1 MICGIYEEFSGSLAP
16 CRDRPL
22 QITNNMSSTSVS
34 NNWRHTASNPQ
45 GCLPVSTETW
55 SILKLLNRNGAVK
68 DENNYQKVAD
78 R

>member
-1 MICGIYEEFSGSLAP
+1 M
-16 CRDRPL
+16 
-22 QITNNMSSTSVS
+22 
-34 NNWRHTASNPQ
+34 ASNPQ

-78 R
+78 C